1 MTSVYYPRAI
11 LVKFYWS
18 DLHRRIFLMSYRHH
32 ADLLYTVAGCELKR
46 GFEISRYCRRSCSI
60 YLVKLSPLVAL
71 PVVS

>member
-18 DLHRRIFLMSYRHH
+18 DLHHRIFLMSYRHH

-46 GFEISRYCRRSCSI
+46 GF
-60 YLVKLSPLVAL
+60 
-71 PVVS
+71 